1 MTKADVQ
8 LERALR
14 FRELHER
21 DHPLRLANAWD
32 ATSAR
37 ILAAAGVSAIGTTS
51 FGVALDHGVW
61 DGEQLSFD
69 AVLDVAS
76 SIVAAVDVPV
86 TIDIEAGRGATPDDV
101 QRSVAEVIACGAV
114 GINIEDGI
122 PGRPGALFDQADQ
135 AARIGAARAAAE
147 ASGIPIFINARCDV
161 YFGAEVPPDERVGEV
176 LLRAKA
182 YRAAGADGLF
192 LPGLLDAATMKRITT
207 QFDLPVNIMV
217 GTGAPPLP
225 DLVDAGVRRLSQGG
239 EPFVALAGTL
249 KLLTERYL
257 AGELAPPAD
266 ALAAGASLLQTLVA

>member
-101 QRSVAEVIACGAV
+101 QRSIAEVIACGAV